1 MPLPQKQYDILRI
14 SNSVVNSISIAGSL
28 FVIGV
33 YIFGSSLRNYPLKL
47 VCYMAISN
55 ALLSA
60 AYISSIE
67 EVLEG
72 RLCTLQ
78 VIIKVSIGFYDQLS
92 TTIVTNLDNDFF
104 ILPSKEHSI
113 T

>member
-1 MPLPQKQYDILRI
+1 
-14 SNSVVNSISIAGSL
+14 
-28 FVIGV
+28 
-33 YIFGSSLRNYPLKL
+33 
-47 VCYMAISN
+47 MAISN